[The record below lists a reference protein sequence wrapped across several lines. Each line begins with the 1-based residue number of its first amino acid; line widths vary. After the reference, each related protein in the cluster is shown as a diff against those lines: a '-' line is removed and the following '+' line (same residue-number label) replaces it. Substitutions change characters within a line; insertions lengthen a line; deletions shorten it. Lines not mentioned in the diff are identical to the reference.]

1 MMNDKWS
8 RAYFL
13 VLTLVWIL
21 TMVVVFNLDAR
32 ITRIESQNTIVQMRL
47 DILEMEAQKRTI
59 SYYDDMRE
67 RDVR

>member
-1 MMNDKWS
+1 MNDKWS

>member
-13 VLTLVWIL
+13 VLTLAWIL
-21 TMVVVFNLDAR
+21 TTVVVFNLDAR

-47 DILEMEAQKRTI
+47 DILEMEAQKRSI